1 MWPFKKIL
9 ELFEGWIDPL
19 ATPEALRP
27 PDKIGGYFWH
37 YLRQAKLPFFS
48 ALVLGGVAALLEATF
63 FYYIGR
69 LVDILD
75 TSESTAGWQGLI
87 GTHGGELAL
96 MVFVVL
102 IARFLVAVVG
112 ALVDEQTLGRGF
124 RNLTTWQSYLYV
136 ARQSLSF
143 FNNQFSGSVVTKV
156 SQGGGALVDFMA
168 GVLQVVWTIAVFTT
182 TTLVLFL
189 QLDWRLAAIIGVWL
203 VLFSFLARYFVPR
216 IRANAVRVAETR
228 AALNGRVTDGFANIQ
243 TLKLFGRTD
252 ENDDYVREGYEN
264 FLETTLAMGRLTVGL
279 RAAMTMLSGAM
290 ITTIGI
296 VAVDLWSRD
305 QISVGT
311 VAFAMALVLRLNMW
325 FGRLM
330 GGLNGLMRNYGI
342 VQNAMETIALPLGIV
357 DAPDAKELRRGPGA
371 IKFENLSFNYAKN
384 REVIEDFNLE
394 IAPGEKIGLV
404 GRSGAG
410 KTTLVNLL
418 LRFYDLDSGRIS
430 IDGQDIAGIKQDS
443 LRSGIGVVTQD
454 TALLHR
460 SVRDNII
467 YGRPDASDAEL
478 YEAARRAGAHDF
490 ITDIV
495 DPAGREG
502 YAARVG
508 ERGIKLSGGQRQRI
522 AIARVILK
530 DAPILVLDEATS
542 ALDSEIEAA
551 IQQQLHELMH
561 NKTVL
566 AIAHRL
572 STIAAMDRLIVM
584 DQGKIVEQGTHAD
597 LLKLDGH
604 YARLWV
610 RQSGGFIDAEAAQEA

>member
-19 ATPEALRP
+19 ATPEVLRP

-37 YLRQAKLPFFS
+37 YLRQAKLPFFA
-48 ALVLGGVAALLEATF
+48 ALVLGGAAALLEATF

-75 TSESTAGWQGLI
+75 TSESIAGWQGLI
-87 GTHGGELAL
+87 DTHGGELAL
-96 MVFVVL
+96 MVFIVL
-102 IARFLVAVVG
+102 IARFLVAVIG

-216 IRANAVRVAETR
+216 IRGNAVRVAEAR

-279 RAAMTMLSGAM
+279 RAAMTMLSGVM

-296 VAVDLWSRD
+296 MAVDLWSRD

-330 GGLNGLMRNYGI
+330 GGLNGLMRNFGI

-357 DAPDAKELRRGPGA
+357 DAPDAKELQRGPGA

-490 ITDIV
+490 IKDVV

-572 STIAAMDRLIVM
+572 STIAAMDRLVVM
-584 DQGKIVEQGTHAD
+584 DQGQIVEQGTHAE
-597 LLKLDGH
+597 LLELNGH
-604 YARLWV
+604 YARLWA
-610 RQSGGFIDAEAAQEA
+610 RQSGGFIDAEVSQKA